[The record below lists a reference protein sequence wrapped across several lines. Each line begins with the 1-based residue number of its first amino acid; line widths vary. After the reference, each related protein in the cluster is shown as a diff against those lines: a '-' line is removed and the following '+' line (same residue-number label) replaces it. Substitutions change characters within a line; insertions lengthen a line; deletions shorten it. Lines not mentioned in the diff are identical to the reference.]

1 MLVTHQDQRWS
12 LERHGIRQLKS
23 IEAYDLR
30 RFAYWADNVICQF
43 VLEWGMKRSEISD
56 QLKAG
61 KKSKKKWYFYI
72 FDTIMLLEI
81 CVLSEDEKF
90 SKKII

>member
-43 VLEWGMKRSEISD
+43 VLEWDM
-56 QLKAG
+56 KAG